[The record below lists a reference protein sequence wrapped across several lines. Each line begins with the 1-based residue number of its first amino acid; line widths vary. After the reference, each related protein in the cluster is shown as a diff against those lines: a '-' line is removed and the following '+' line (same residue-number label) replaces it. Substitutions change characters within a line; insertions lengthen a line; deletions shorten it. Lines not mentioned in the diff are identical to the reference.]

1 MSKSKRIATLALC
14 IALAFT
20 LSFFESLIP
29 INIGIPGV
37 KLGLANS
44 VTLVALYLLGKKEA
58 FGVSMVRILL
68 AGLLFSGAFS
78 LVYGFAGGI
87 LSYIVMVLAQ
97 KYEMK
102 SGKLSPVGVS
112 VLGAAVHNTGQI
124 IVAAAVMQTPRIV
137 YYLPVL
143 LLSGAVSGALVGI
156 VSGIAAT
163 RLNNV
168 INKEV

>member
-58 FGVSMVRILL
+58 FAISMVRILL
-68 AGLLFSGAFS
+68 AGLLFGGAFS
-78 LVYGFAGGI
+78 LVYGFAGGM
-87 LSYIVMVLAQ
+87 LSYIIMVLA
-97 KYEMK
+97 MK
-102 SGKLSPVGVS
+102 SKKLSPVGVS

-124 IVAAAVMQTPRIV
+124 IVAAAVMQTPRIA

-156 VSGIAAT
+156 VSGIAVA
-163 RLNNV
+163 RLNHI
-168 INKEV
+168 INHTDNG